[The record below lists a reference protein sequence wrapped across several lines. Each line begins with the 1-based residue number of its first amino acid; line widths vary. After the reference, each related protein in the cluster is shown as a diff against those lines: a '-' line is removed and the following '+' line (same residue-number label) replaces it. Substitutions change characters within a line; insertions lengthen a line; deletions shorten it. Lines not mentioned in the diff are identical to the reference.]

1 MPDAFL
7 SHLLP
12 RFSFSTETFFAGE
25 FCGTNKLGTSGSM
38 GQMHF
43 VRSGVLR
50 MEHADGSMVSVTEP
64 TLILYP
70 KPYYHRLVVPDGAKA
85 ELVCANVEFKE
96 ALRNPFARALPPY
109 LVVSL
114 DALDGVGSV
123 LGLLF
128 SEASKKSL
136 GQRFIMDRLCD
147 ILVFQLIRYAMDTGH
162 LQPGVL
168 AAFSDPGIAR
178 ALTSL
183 HDNPSREFRVDTLA
197 SEASMSRSKFA
208 KKFHDLVG
216 MSPAA
221 YVTEW
226 RLTLAENLLKE
237 NQAVKVVSAAVGYR
251 TPQSF
256 TRAFV
261 ERNGV
266 PPTEWIRK
274 HLQVDA

>member
-1 MPDAFL
+1 MPDAYL
-7 SHLLP
+7 SLLLP

-25 FCGTNKLGTSGSM
+25 FCGSNELGTHAGV

-43 VRSGVLR
+43 VRSGRLR
-50 MEHADGSMVSVTEP
+50 MEHADGSTIRVDEP

-70 KPYYHRLVVPDGAKA
+70 KPYYHRLLVSEGTKA

-96 ALRNPFARALPPY
+96 ASRNPLARALPPY

-114 DALDGVGSV
+114 RDLDGVGSV

-147 ILVFQLIRYAMDTGH
+147 ILVFQLIRFAMDKGH
-162 LQPGVL
+162 LQQGVL
-168 AAFSDPGIAR
+168 AAFSDSGIAR
-178 ALTSL
+178 ALTAL
-183 HDNPSREFRVDTLA
+183 HDNPSREWRVETLA

-208 KKFHDLVG
+208 KKFRDLVG
-216 MSPAA
+216 ISPAV
-221 YVTEW
+221 YVAEW
-226 RLTLAENLLKE
+226 RLTLAENLLRE
-237 NQAVKVVSAAVGYR
+237 NQAVKTIAASVGYR
-251 TPQSF
+251 TQQSF

-261 ERNGV
+261 ERNGL
-266 PPTEWIRK
+266 PPVEWIRK
-274 HLQVDA
+274 RQHDGD